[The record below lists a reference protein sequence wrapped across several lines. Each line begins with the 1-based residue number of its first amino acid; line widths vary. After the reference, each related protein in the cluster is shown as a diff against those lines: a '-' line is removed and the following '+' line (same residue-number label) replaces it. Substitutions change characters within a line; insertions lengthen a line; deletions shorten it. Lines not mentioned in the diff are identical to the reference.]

1 MARPEGGVDRADRHR
16 PAALPDRPAA
26 SFESA
31 TAKYASQS
39 TAIGREEATAP
50 RLATGMPWAVA
61 VDHSSPIGEGANSQP
76 STCP

>member
-1 MARPEGGVDRADRHR
+1 MSTGPIATVPPRSRT
-16 PAALPDRPAA
+16 RPAA